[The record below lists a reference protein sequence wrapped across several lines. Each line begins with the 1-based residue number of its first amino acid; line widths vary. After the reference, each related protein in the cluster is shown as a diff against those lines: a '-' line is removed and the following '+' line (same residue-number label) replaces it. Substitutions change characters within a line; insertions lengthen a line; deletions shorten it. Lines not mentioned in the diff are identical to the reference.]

1 MASNEQSVTLLRHNK
16 VAQVAA
22 LNALGFNLTESAR
35 AADFPMYLKWG
46 SGLLDVNIA
55 RKKNGSL
62 CQRLIEPTSFS
73 VASVSAPRA

>member
-1 MASNEQSVTLLRHNK
+1 MASNEQSVTLLRRNK

-22 LNALGFNLTESAR
+22 LNALGFNLAESAR

-55 RKKNGSL
+55 ANRKTAIL
-62 CQRLIEPTSFS
+62 LHERRMAVS
-73 VASVSAPRA
+73 VRD